1 MWKVKRMNTAR
12 IVGLTI
18 APGVGGIAAI
28 LAGGPDKIAA
38 PAEPAAQLH
47 AVDIRIARSDFGPGQ
62 SVKPEDLQWQA
73 RPATTAN
80 SNSISLPGE
89 SVGVVRYGAASPQSI
104 EKWSKGR
111 TI

>member
-28 LAGGPDKIAA
+28 LAGGSDNKIAA
-38 PAEPAAQLH
+38 PAEPAALH
-47 AVDIRIARSDFGPGQ
+47 AVDIRIATSDFGPGQ

-73 RPATTAN
+73 WPATIAN

-89 SVGVVRYGAASPQSI
+89 SVGVVRNGAASRQSI

>member
-28 LAGGPDKIAA
+28 LAGGSDKIAA
-38 PAEPAAQLH
+38 PAARLQ

-73 RPATTAN
+73 WPATTAN
-80 SNSISLPGE
+80 NNSISLPGD
-89 SVGVVRYGAASPQSI
+89 SVSVVRYGAASRQSI
-104 EKWSKGR
+104 EQWSKGR

>member
-28 LAGGPDKIAA
+28 LAGGSDNKIAA
-38 PAEPAAQLH
+38 PAGPAALH
-47 AVDIRIARSDFGPGQ
+47 AVGIRIAISDFGPGQ
-62 SVKPEDLQWQA
+62 SVKPEDLQSRAWS
-73 RPATTAN
+73 ATTAN
-80 SNSISLPGE
+80 SNSISLSCE
-89 SVGVVRYGAASPQSI
+89 SVGVVRHGAASPQSI